1 MNDWIKQYIVIV
13 RHLFPIMGKPERAYL
28 KHLGDN
34 MKDFFEEHPPDS
46 METVIS
52 KFGPPE
58 AVVNDYLVSAESDYL
73 LKRMKQAKRWRLLA
87 ACLLVILL
95 AAAVFFAYRLYLECN
110 SYSQTIDEVLGYFI
124 ETIE

>member
-13 RHLFPIMGKPERAYL
+13 RHLFPIMGKPEKAYL

-52 KFGPPE
+52 RFGPPE
-58 AVVNDYLVSAESDYL
+58 DVVNNYLESAELDYL
-73 LKRMKQAKRWRLLA
+73 LKRMKQARRWRLVA
-87 ACLLVILL
+87 ACSLVILL
-95 AAAVFFAYRLYLECN
+95 AAVVFFAYRLYVEYS
-110 SYSQTIDEVLGYFI
+110 SYIEALDSALGYAI
-124 ETIE
+124 VTIE